1 MPTKNVV
8 KKVFVPSAFYHVY
21 NRGWNL
27 GKIFLDPKDYIYF

>member
-8 KKVFVPSAFYHVY
+8 KVFVPSAFYHVY
-21 NRGWNL
+21 NRGWSL